1 MKKAI
6 QIQKQEVLRFPRLD
20 TILMV
25 ENFIKEH
32 DGEYKKGG
40 SGSLPKKMMYQTFAL
55 FLATCLIRIKSQW
68 MQKARLVG

>member
-40 SGSLPKKMMYQTFAL
+40 SGSLFP
-55 FLATCLIRIKSQW
+55 R
-68 MQKARLVG
+68 R